1 MMMDSQDDV
10 KLFQSIGLSE
20 QKAKETLKNKQ
31 VSNNLKLAIIE
42 VSKLYIQD
50 IFLITFFII

>member
-1 MMMDSQDDV
+1 MDSQDDV

-42 VSKLYIQD
+42 VSKLYIQA
-50 IFLITFFII
+50 F

>member
-1 MMMDSQDDV
+1 MTMESQDDI

-31 VSNNLKLAIIE
+31 VSSNLRLAIIE
-42 VSKLYIQD
+42 VSY
-50 IFLITFFII
+50 